1 MKFTKVLF
9 PSNMW
14 KEHIVNKN
22 IILLVLIVFFLV
34 GCEAHTDIPSSTGT
48 SLDPSLTSEIH
59 ATDTPKPTLSIT
71 ATNTPT
77 PTTTATNTQTNTPTI
92 TPTKIGGSTG
102 PILALPMLS
111 PRGHQSYIFI
121 YELISER
128 ELARIPISNFRE
140 TLGLPYGEALK
151 LSPDNRMLAYV
162 DTIDNQKGIYLY
174 NLLTEEISLV
184 YSQPSDPRII
194 KIRWSPDQNWL
205 AIEMYNDLRRR
216 DELWIV
222 NLSNGAPQFIDVGD
236 DSQWISSE
244 VLHYQKPWVGY
255 FEYNVLTGN
264 SSAWPKNYSRSYL
277 GFVVNEIY
285 DPDTLFHYY
294 VQRETDEPPGLHL
307 ASYKP
312 VCTDIITVDPC
323 RKMWFL
329 NLSPNGD
336 FWMVSF
342 LESDTFSS
350 WYDGFSDGNFF
361 TSWVIQEELPMTA
374 DSFSVQNFLPYTW
387 SPDGNSILGFGY
399 QPRTRANYLERPITS
414 IKILDLKTGTVLYDY
429 PLLPLEYL
437 QPLTTFNSRK
447 PKTFDINW
455 NPGQVDLSSKQY
467 IPVTP
472 TATVT
477 IPPNVS
483 HHQPMVDMIID
494 FEKTFDV
501 DLSKINH
508 EYWQYNNIKLSED
521 QSINITGKG
530 NWDGFFSYNQTI
542 KNNQGVLI
550 RFKFNWDSEG
560 IISLSRGEWDTSSY
574 RQWGTLISSYFSP
587 AFTRPLISYGT
598 DHSEQANVIEE
609 LELKFNN
616 WYHIFLGLFED
627 ELVQIIWD
635 PNYPENYSLAFHNFR
650 DSEDMPFLFHTSV
663 NSGNFFISEISFFGF
678 NGYIDR

>member
-1 MKFTKVLF
+1 M
-9 PSNMW
+9 
-14 KEHIVNKN
+14 NKN
-22 IILLVLIVFFLV
+22 VIFMVLIVFFIV
-34 GCEAHTDIPSSTGT
+34 GCGARIDTPSSSDTLLDS
-48 SLDPSLTSEIH
+48 SLISEIQ
-59 ATDTPKPTLSIT
+59 ATDTPKPTATIT
-71 ATNTPT
+71 PTNTPT
-77 PTTTATNTQTNTPTI
+77 ITATNTQTNTPTI
-92 TPTKIGGSTG
+92 TPTKIGGSVG
-102 PILALPMLS
+102 PILAIPMLS

-151 LSPDNRMLAYV
+151 LSPDCGMLAYV
-162 DTIDNQKGIYLY
+162 DTIDDQKGIYLY

-184 YSQPSDPRII
+184 YSQPSESGIM

-205 AIEMYNDLRRR
+205 AFEMGNILRRR

-222 NLSNGAPQFIDVGD
+222 NLSNGAPQYIGVSYG
-236 DSQWISSE
+236 SHVASSE
-244 VLHYQKPWVGY
+244 ELYYQNFAGRFK
-255 FEYNVLTGN
+255 YNVLTDN
-264 SSAWPKNYSRSYL
+264 SSALTINLNYNLEY
-277 GFVVNEIY
+277 VVNEIY
-285 DPDTLFHYY
+285 DPDILVHYY

-312 VCTDIITVDPC
+312 DGYRGNSNEPYRV
-323 RKMWFL
+323 MWFL
-329 NLSPNGD
+329 DLSPNGD
-336 FWMVSF
+336 YWMVSF
-342 LESDTFSS
+342 LESDILSS
-350 WYDGFSDGNFF
+350 WYDGFKDGNFF
-361 TSWVIQEELPMTA
+361 TSWATQEELPLTS

-387 SPDGNSILGFGY
+387 APDGNSILGFGY
-399 QPRTRANYLERPITS
+399 QPRTDANYLERPITS
-414 IKILDLKTGTVLYDY
+414 IEILDLKTGAVLYDY

-437 QPLTTFNSRK
+437 QPLTHFYSRK
-447 PKTFDINW
+447 PATFDIIW

-467 IPVTP
+467 IPGTP

-483 HHQPMVDMIID
+483 HHQPMVDILID

-508 EYWQYNNIKLSED
+508 EYWQYNHLQLSED

-530 NWDGFFSYNQTI
+530 NWDGYFSYNQII

-560 IISLSRGEWDTSSY
+560 VIALSRGEWDTSSY

-598 DHSEQANVIEE
+598 DHSEQAKVIEE

-616 WYHIFLGLFED
+616 WYYIFLGLFED

-663 NSGNFFISEISFFGF
+663 NSGNFFISEMSFFGF
-678 NGYIDR
+678 NGYVDR